1 MLNKQ
6 RAGSTRR
13 GIHLGIE
20 VACAVQPYRLKIKNV
35 NFERTIYSLALS
47 HSTARRTKIAEIYPT
62 VTQIVPAEQDPFLKS
77 LHINAFPHNNRP
89 HLQTPDA

>member
-1 MLNKQ
+1 MLKKQ

-13 GIHLGIE
+13 DIHLGIE

-47 HSTARRTKIAEIYPT
+47 HGILLEGLRSLKYTPSSPRL
-62 VTQIVPAEQDPFLKS
+62 FLHES